1 MRNILNFFWESA
13 KIVFFALLIV
23 VPIRVFLFQP
33 FIVRG
38 ASMEPSFHEADYL
51 IVDQLS
57 YRFREPK
64 RGEVIVFRYPQNPQT
79 RHIKRVIGLPGEEVI
94 IEEEKIFIVFH
105 DGEKVI
111 LEEDYL
117 PLQRT
122 SGEERIILGEDEYFV
137 MGDNR
142 SASFDSRNW
151 GSLPEENIIGKVFFQ
166 ISPFSVFSKVEL
178 PSY

>member
-1 MRNILNFFWESA
+1 MKGILNYFWETI
-13 KIVFFALLIV
+13 KIVVFALIIV
-23 VPIRVFLFQP
+23 LPIRVFLFQP

-51 IVDQLS
+51 IVDQIS
-57 YRFREPK
+57 YRFREPE
-64 RGEVIVFRYPQNPQT
+64 RGEVIVFYYPQDPQK
-79 RHIKRVIGLPGEEVI
+79 RHIKRIIGLPEEEVI
-94 IEEEKIFIVFH
+94 IEEEKIFIISN
-105 DGEKVI
+105 GEKSV

-122 SGEERIILGEDEYFV
+122 SGEEKIILAEEEYFV

-151 GSLPEENIIGKVFFQ
+151 GSLPRENIIGKVFFQ
-166 ISPFSVFSKVEL
+166 ISPFSIFSKVEI
-178 PSY
+178 PEY